1 MAYTKIKPVKH
12 HLQRCLDYTSNP
24 KKTEKFSADDLNR
37 LLSHTQNQNKT
48 EHQLYVTGFRCNPA
62 TAYRRMYRTKKRWN
76 QPMDEGDIL
85 AYHIIQSFSPGEATP
100 DQVHKIGCEFARRF
114 LADRF
119 ECTVSTHL
127 DKGHL
132 HNHIVVNSVSYAD
145 GKMFRNNFDT
155 YYHGI
160 RQVSD
165 ELCRENR
172 LSVIETDG
180 KGKSYDEW
188 LSGQAGKPTIRGMV
202 RKDVEQAIAAADSFD
217 GFITELQNMG
227 YTVKYGPRVEHIAVR
242 HKDAQRN
249 IRIDRLDPRFSETAL
264 REYYRQLHRMPTE
277 MQQEYR
283 QENAPAKPKWQPT
296 ELQPI
301 VRRARYLG
309 KLPRRYPK
317 VSGFMACYYHYCAL
331 LRKAYHGKST
341 KRCYFLLREDFL
353 LFSRYQQQTKF
364 LWENHIE
371 TMQRIQDTFWAM
383 HEITYEVEEVDTTPE
398 PTEDDPDPEQQT
410 DYILHITVSSKTVD
424 ELAELYNFTQDQK
437 DILHQLLSEE
447 MRPSLL
453 ALCGGIA
460 VADGELCWP
469 LPGHTYISCH
479 FGEVDAFGNA
489 GHRGTD
495 IPAPEGTPIL
505 AAHSGTVLV
514 SGWNDSYGNQVLL
527 DNGAGL
533 STRYA
538 HMTQTAV
545 TAGEAVTAGQII
557 GYVGSTGDSTGN
569 HLHFEVMQNGVRMN
583 PLELVFAQ

>member
-1 MAYTKIKPVKH
+1 MSMELTK
-12 HLQRCLDYTSNP
+12 
-24 KKTEKFSADDLNR
+24 R
-37 LLSHTQNQNKT
+37 LW
-48 EHQLYVTGFRCNPA
+48 E
-62 TAYRRMYRTKKRWN
+62 
-76 QPMDEGDIL
+76 QPTDKGVL

-100 DQVHKIGCEFARRF
+100 DQVHEIGCEFAQRF

-217 GFITELQNMG
+217 GFILELQNMG
-227 YTVKYGPRVEHIAVR
+227 YTVKYGPRVEHMAVR

-264 REYYRQLHRMPTE
+264 REYYHKLHRMPTE

-296 ELQPI
+296 ELQPPVQR
-301 VRRARYLG
+301 VRYRG

-371 TMQRIQDTFWAM
+371 TMDELLAYKENAEVQIQQLARQRKVLYRQKREPERAAREEKIKSLTQQMKALRHEVYICSDIETDAAEVQEKLRQAEIAAQEERNEVKQDVMRSIHAKGR
-383 HEITYEVEEVDTTPE
+383 DNARTPMQWDGSKNAGFTVGE
-398 PTEDDPDPEQQT
+398 PWLKVNPNYLQINAAGECNTADSVFAYYKALIALRKKYPIFAEGDYQLLMGDDPDVFAYKRTWKEQTLYVICNFRAKELNEVIPEE
-410 DYILHITVSSKTVD
+410 YRK
-424 ELAELYNFTQDQK
+424 
-437 DILHQLLSEE
+437 
-447 MRPSLL
+447 
-453 ALCGGIA
+453 G
-460 VADGELCWP
+460 
-469 LPGHTYISCH
+469 
-479 FGEVDAFGNA
+479 
-489 GHRGTD
+489 
-495 IPAPEGTPIL
+495 
-505 AAHSGTVLV
+505 
-514 SGWNDSYGNQVLL
+514 VLL
-527 DNGAGL
+527 ISN
-533 STRYA
+533 YA
-538 HMTQTAV
+538 EQ
-545 TAGEAVTAGQII
+545 GSSLKPYEARI
-557 GYVGSTGDSTGN
+557 Y
-569 HLHFEVMQNGVRMN
+569 
-583 PLELVFAQ
+583 LEQRN